1 MKDFKLDL
9 INRIVLEARG
19 SRIVRLRDVGA
30 AAGYNHISSQD
41 CRDIIKAVLVELPD
55 YKAVKMVAPGQSAAT
70 ASLWTTAAIVDKALE
85 FDDGGEF

>member
-1 MKDFKLDL
+1 MKDFKLDI

-19 SRIVRLRDVGA
+19 SRIVRLHDVGV
-30 AAGYNHISSQD
+30 AAGYDHISAQD
-41 CRDIIKAVLVELPD
+41 CRDIIKGALRELPD

-70 ASLWTTAAIVDKALE
+70 ASLWTTVAFVDKALE

>member
-1 MKDFKLDL
+1 MKEFKLD
-9 INRIVLEARG
+9 IVNRIVLEARG

-30 AAGYNHISSQD
+30 AAGCNHISTQD
-41 CRDIIKAVLVELPD
+41 CRDIIKAALVELPN
-55 YKAVKMVAPGQSAAT
+55 YRVVKMVTPGQSAAT

>member
-1 MKDFKLDL
+1 MKEFKLD
-9 INRIVLEARG
+9 IVNRIVSEAKG
-19 SRIVRLRDVGA
+19 SRIVRLHDVGV

-70 ASLWTTAAIVDKALE
+70 ASLWTTAAFVDKALE